1 MCAEAIEMAQIRAG
15 LLLALAAAALSCL
28 SGCAGSGGDAVVDVE
43 DYVAPVQG
51 GGAYLLRIG
60 DELNISFPADPMLAY
75 KTPVS
80 PAGTISVPSGG
91 EVMVAGKT
99 IDDARAAIEE
109 RMAALLLDPRAMV
122 TLAQLGEQSVY
133 VLGEVSKPGAVKTT
147 GSVSVAMALAE
158 AGGLLATGK
167 PSSVMV
173 VRTTGVEEAI
183 AIKVDVSK
191 VLTGRDLSND
201 LPLVSNDVVYVPK
214 SVIGQVDEFVDLF
227 FNRIAPAQLFY
238 LRGYDIAK
246 NKPLKVYQ

>member
-1 MCAEAIEMAQIRAG
+1 
-15 LLLALAAAALSCL
+15 LLLALVAAALSCL
-28 SGCAGSGGDAVVDVE
+28 SGCAGSGGDAVVDVD
-43 DYVAPVQG
+43 DYVRTTG
-51 GGAYLLRIG
+51 GSDAYLLRVG
-60 DELNISFPADPMLAY
+60 DELEISFPAAPRLAY

-80 PAGTISVPSGG
+80 PAGTVSVPSGG
-91 EVMVAGKT
+91 EVMVVGKT
-99 IDDARAAIEE
+99 IDEARAAIEE
-109 RMAALLLDPRAMV
+109 RMASLLLDPGALV
-122 TLAQLGEQSVY
+122 TLSELGEQAVY
-133 VLGEVSKPGAVKTT
+133 VLGEVNKPGAVRTT
-147 GSVSVAMALAE
+147 GSISVAMALAE
-158 AGGLLATGK
+158 AGGLLSTGK

-173 VRTTGVEEAI
+173 VRTTGVEEAV

-201 LPLVSNDVVYVPK
+201 LPLVANDVVYVPK